1 MSVIGEAALSG
12 FFQVLFS
19 KLTSPELLEFLN
31 QDQVQADLKKWKT
44 MLLKIRAVLD
54 DAEEK
59 QMTSRAVKIWLDE
72 LRDLAFDVEDVLD
85 KFATEALQHKLNA
98 EHSTSKE
105 PMLIPA
111 GISFNPTS
119 VMFNTNMRS
128 KIKEINTRL
137 QESVTQK
144 NYLEL
149 RYYDGGRTKTAR
161 LPTTSLVNEGHVYGR
176 DEDKKAI
183 VNLLLGAGSSDSQLS
198 VIPIIA
204 MGGMGKTT
212 LAQLVYNDHDVNR
225 HFNMKAWIYVSDDFD
240 IVRVTKA
247 IIQSVTS
254 EPYDVNDL
262 DLLQVKLKNILFGKK
277 FLFILDDVW
286 NENYNNWTVLQRPFE
301 FGALGSKVVVT
312 TRNDGVSSLVG
323 TTPSYKLKE
332 LSPNACLHVFTQH
345 ALGATDFSEHL
356 ELQEI
361 GQKIIEMCKG
371 LPLVAKELGGHLRT
385 KHNHDQWKNVLYS
398 NIRDIPEEKSAIIP
412 TLRLSYQYLPS
423 QLKRCFAYCSI
434 FPKAYEFEE
443 KELVLLW
450 MAEGLLQETEGNK
463 QMEDLG
469 SEYFLDLLGRSFFQQ
484 SSNHAS
490 RCVMHDLVNDLA
502 QWAAGDICYRLDDK
516 LNANNQ
522 SKIPTKVRYFSY
534 IPCFCDGIKR
544 FEDFHEGMSLRT
556 FLPLPERKVC
566 YLTNHVSYHMLPQ
579 LKCLRVLS
587 LSGYQ
592 IVELSSSIG
601 DLKHLRYLNLSGT
614 LITSLPESISSLYN
628 LQTLILRRC
637 FKLTR
642 LPKKIGN
649 LVNLRHL
656 DTTDAYLIK
665 EMPVGLKNL
674 KSLQTL
680 PEFVVGKDTGS
691 KVGDLMNLKFLRK
704 ILCISGL
711 ENVLNAE
718 DARKAGLNGKN
729 LDVLVMK
736 WGSVLIDL
744 LDARVAIDVLD
755 MLQPPITVKELSIK
769 GYVGARFP
777 TWLGDPL
784 FSKLV
789 LLKMS
794 SCEKCTSL
802 PAIGQLPSLKD
813 LVIIGM
819 AGVRSVGSE
828 FYGDG
833 FFNPFR
839 SLVRLRFEDMQ
850 EWQDWI
856 PCGVKYEEFPCLHEL
871 SIIKCPKLQGKLP
884 HHLPSL
890 EKISIHKCEQLV
902 VSIPNLPMLHEVEI
916 VGCKEVI
923 SKSPIE
929 LSSLKSMEFMQGST
943 KVEYVA
949 IDDCK
954 ELTSLWQD
962 RLISLVTLDI
972 RSCPRLVNI
981 SLPYTLRTM
990 KIKNCNALK
999 SLPMSNS
1006 MCIETAYIDNCH
1018 SLTCISRGQL
1028 PPTLRRLDIKN
1039 CENLQVV
1046 LDEEE
1051 ASSSSSSSSLA
1062 RNEGN
1067 LYVNCSSNESLLEHL
1082 EIREC
1087 SSLKCLS
1094 SKNQFPAA
1102 LKNLFVYKCPELE
1115 SVTKELKNNASLE
1128 HFQICHCE
1136 KLKSLPEGL
1145 HRLCHLYVI
1154 KIWDCSSLVSFPDGG
1169 LLPTSLR
1176 KLSIEN
1182 CEKLEALPNCLPNL
1196 TYLQELVIC
1205 RCPSIISFTEVGYPT
1220 NLTSLWLSG
1229 VNICKQLFEW
1239 GIHRL
1244 TSLRDLNI
1252 MGGFPNL
1259 QSFPEAEEDGKTMMM
1274 LLLPISL
1281 TSLSIINFPNL
1292 VLLSKGFQHLSAL
1305 EMLYI
1310 KDCPKLEYLP
1320 ENGLPPSL
1328 LKLYIYRCPLL
1339 EQHCKKGKGREWFKI
1354 ANIPRVEIDW
1364 RSVYEVE
1371 EEQE

>member
-1 MSVIGEAALSG
+1 
-12 FFQVLFS
+12 
-19 KLTSPELLEFLN
+19 
-31 QDQVQADLKKWKT
+31 
-44 MLLKIRAVLD
+44 
-54 DAEEK
+54 
-59 QMTSRAVKIWLDE
+59 
-72 LRDLAFDVEDVLD
+72 
-85 KFATEALQHKLNA
+85 
-98 EHSTSKE
+98 
-105 PMLIPA
+105 
-111 GISFNPTS
+111 
-119 VMFNTNMRS
+119 
-128 KIKEINTRL
+128 
-137 QESVTQK
+137 
-144 NYLEL
+144 
-149 RYYDGGRTKTAR
+149 
-161 LPTTSLVNEGHVYGR
+161 
-176 DEDKKAI
+176 
-183 VNLLLGAGSSDSQLS
+183 
-198 VIPIIA
+198 
-204 MGGMGKTT
+204 
-212 LAQLVYNDHDVNR
+212 
-225 HFNMKAWIYVSDDFD
+225 
-240 IVRVTKA
+240 
-247 IIQSVTS
+247 
-254 EPYDVNDL
+254 
-262 DLLQVKLKNILFGKK
+262 
-277 FLFILDDVW
+277 
-286 NENYNNWTVLQRPFE
+286 
-301 FGALGSKVVVT
+301 
-312 TRNDGVSSLVG
+312 
-323 TTPSYKLKE
+323 
-332 LSPNACLHVFTQH
+332 
-345 ALGATDFSEHL
+345 
-356 ELQEI
+356 
-361 GQKIIEMCKG
+361 
-371 LPLVAKELGGHLRT
+371 
-385 KHNHDQWKNVLYS
+385 
-398 NIRDIPEEKSAIIP
+398 
-412 TLRLSYQYLPS
+412 
-423 QLKRCFAYCSI
+423 
-434 FPKAYEFEE
+434 
-443 KELVLLW
+443 
-450 MAEGLLQETEGNK
+450 MAEGLLQETEGIK

-490 RCVMHDLVNDLA
+490 RFVMHDLVNDLA
-502 QWAAGDICYRLDDK
+502 QWAAGDMCY
-516 LNANNQ
+516 
-522 SKIPTKVRYFSY
+522 
-534 IPCFCDGIKR
+534 
-544 FEDFHEGMSLRT
+544 
-556 FLPLPERKVC
+556 
-566 YLTNHVSYHMLPQ
+566 
-579 LKCLRVLS
+579 
-587 LSGYQ
+587 
-592 IVELSSSIG
+592 
-601 DLKHLRYLNLSGT
+601 
-614 LITSLPESISSLYN
+614 
-628 LQTLILRRC
+628 
-637 FKLTR
+637 R

-665 EMPVGLKNL
+665 EMPVGLNNL
-674 KSLQTL
+674 KSRQTL

-691 KVGDLMNLKFLRK
+691 KVGDLMNLKFLRNT
-704 ILCISGL
+704 LCISGL
-711 ENVLNAE
+711 ENVLNVE
-718 DARKAGLNGKN
+718 DARKAYLNGKN

-736 WGSVLIDL
+736 WGSSVLNDL

-755 MLQPPITVKELSIK
+755 MLQPPTTVKELSIK

-789 LLKMS
+789 LLKMN

-802 PAIGQLPSLKD
+802 PAIGQLPSLED
-813 LVIIGM
+813 LVTIGM

-884 HHLPSL
+884 HHLLSL
-890 EKISIHKCEQLV
+890 EKISIRKCEQLF
-902 VSIPNLPMLHEVEI
+902 VSIPNFPMLHEVEI

-923 SKSPIE
+923 SKSPVE
-929 LSSLKSMEFMQGST
+929 LSSLKSMVLSISDLTSLTEEFMQGST
-943 KVEYVA
+943 KVEYVT

-954 ELTSLWQD
+954 ELTSLWQE

-972 RSCPRLVNI
+972 RSCPGLVNI
-981 SLPYTLRTM
+981 NLPYTLRTM

-1006 MCIETAYIDNCH
+1006 MCIEYAYIDNCH

-1028 PPTLRRLDIKN
+1028 PPTLRRLHIKN

-1051 ASSSSSSSSLA
+1051 ASSSSSLV

-1067 LYVNCSSNESLLEHL
+1067 LYGNSSSNESLLEHL

-1115 SVTKELKNNASLE
+1115 SVTKELQNNVPLE
-1128 HFQICHCE
+1128 HFQVCHCE
-1136 KLKSLPEGL
+1136 KLESLPEGL
-1145 HRLCHLYVI
+1145 HRLCHLYAI
-1154 KIWDCSSLVSFPDGG
+1154 KIWDCSSLVSLPDGG

-1182 CEKLEALPNCLPNL
+1182 CEKLEALPNCSPNL
-1196 TYLQELVIC
+1196 TNLQELVIC
-1205 RCPSIISFTEVGYPT
+1205 RCPSIISFTEEGYPT

-1229 VNICKQLFEW
+1229 VNIL
-1239 GIHRL
+1239 
-1244 TSLRDLNI
+1244 
-1252 MGGFPNL
+1252 
-1259 QSFPEAEEDGKTMMM
+1259 
-1274 LLLPISL
+1274 
-1281 TSLSIINFPNL
+1281 
-1292 VLLSKGFQHLSAL
+1292 LLSKGFQHLSAL

>member
-59 QMTSRAVKIWLDE
+59 QMTSRAVKILLDE
-72 LRDLAFDVEDVLD
+72 LRDLAFDVEDILD

-98 EHSTSKE
+98 EHSTK
-105 PMLIPA
+105 
-111 GISFNPTS
+111 
-119 VMFNTNMRS
+119 
-128 KIKEINTRL
+128 INTRL

-183 VNLLLGAGSSDSQLS
+183 VNLLLGAGS
-198 VIPIIA
+198 
-204 MGGMGKTT
+204 
-212 LAQLVYNDHDVNR
+212 VYNDHDVNR
-225 HFNMKAWIYVSDDFD
+225 HFDMKAWIYVSDDFD

-247 IIQSVTS
+247 IILSVTS

-262 DLLQVKLKNILFGKK
+262 DLLQVKLKNILLGKK

-286 NENYNNWTVLQRPFE
+286 NENYNNWTVLQSPFE
-301 FGALGSKVVVT
+301 FRALGSKVVVT
-312 TRNDGVSSLVG
+312 TRNDGVSSLMG

-332 LSPNACLHVFTQH
+332 LSPNACLHIFTQH

-361 GQKIIEMCKG
+361 GQKIIDMCKG

-398 NIRDIPEEKSAIIP
+398 NIRDIPEEKSALIP

-423 QLKRCFAYCSI
+423 QLKRCFAYFSI

-450 MAEGLLQETEGNK
+450 MAEGLLQETKGNK

-469 SEYFLDLLGRSFFQQ
+469 I
-484 SSNHAS
+484 
-490 RCVMHDLVNDLA
+490 NDLA

-522 SKIPTKVRYFSY
+522 SKIPTKVHYFSY

-544 FEDFHEGMSLRT
+544 FEDFHKGMSLRT

-579 LKCLRVLS
+579 LKCLRVVS

-592 IVELSSSIG
+592 IVELSTSIG

-680 PEFVVGKDTGS
+680 LEYVVGKDTGS

-704 ILCISGL
+704 TLCISGL
-711 ENVLNAE
+711 ENVLNVE
-718 DARKAGLNGKN
+718 DARKADLNGKN

-736 WGSVLIDL
+736 WGSVLNDL

-755 MLQPPITVKELSIK
+755 MLQPPITVKELSIN

-819 AGVRSVGSE
+819 TGVRSVGSE

-850 EWQDWI
+850 EWQDWS
-856 PCGVKYEEFPCLHEL
+856 PCGLKYEEFHCLHEL
-871 SIIKCPKLQGKLP
+871 SISKCPKLQGKLP

-929 LSSLKSMEFMQGST
+929 LSSLN
-943 KVEYVA
+943 
-949 IDDCK
+949 K

-1006 MCIETAYIDNCH
+1006 MCIEITYIDNYH

-1067 LYVNCSSNESLLEHL
+1067 LYGNYSSNESLLEHL
-1082 EIREC
+1082 KIREC

-1115 SVTKELKNNASLE
+1115 SITKELQNNASLE

-1154 KIWDCSSLVSFPDGG
+1154 KIWDFSSLVSFPDGG

-1182 CEKLEALPNCLPNL
+1182 CEKLEALPNCLPKL

-1205 RCPSIISFTEVGYPT
+1205 WCPSIISFTEVGYPT
-1220 NLTSLWLSG
+1220 NLTPLWLSG

-1274 LLLPISL
+1274 LLLPISH

-1292 VLLSKGFQHLSAL
+1292 VLLSKGFQHHGWGFQHLSTL

-1339 EQHCKKGKGREWFKI
+1339 EQHYKKGKGREWFKI

>member
-31 QDQVQADLKKWKT
+31 QDQVQADLNKWKT

-111 GISFNPTS
+111 GINFNPTS

-137 QESVTQK
+137 QE
-144 NYLEL
+144 
-149 RYYDGGRTKTAR
+149 RRTKTAR

-198 VIPIIA
+198 
-204 MGGMGKTT
+204 TT

-225 HFNMKAWIYVSDDFD
+225 HLNMKAWIYVSDDFD

-277 FLFILDDVW
+277 
-286 NENYNNWTVLQRPFE
+286 NYNNWTVLQRPFE

-312 TRNDGVSSLVG
+312 TRNDGVSSL
-323 TTPSYKLKE
+323 E

-345 ALGATDFSEHL
+345 ALGATYFSEHL
-356 ELQEI
+356 ELKEI

-371 LPLVAKELGGHLRT
+371 LPLVAKELGCHLRT
-385 KHNHDQWKNVLYS
+385 EHNHDQWKNVLYS

-490 RCVMHDLVNDLA
+490 RFVMHDLVNDLA

-522 SKIPTKVRYFSY
+522 SNIPTKVRYFSY

-579 LKCLRVLS
+579 LKCLR
-587 LSGYQ
+587 
-592 IVELSSSIG
+592 LSSSIG

-642 LPKKIGN
+642 LLKKIGN

-704 ILCISGL
+704 TLCISGL

-718 DARKAGLNGKN
+718 DARKADLNGKN

-736 WGSVLIDL
+736 WG
-744 LDARVAIDVLD
+744 VAIDVLD

-828 FYGDG
+828 
-833 FFNPFR
+833 

-856 PCGVKYEEFPCLHEL
+856 PCGVKYEEFPCVHEL

-890 EKISIHKCEQLV
+890 EKISICKCEQLV

-929 LSSLKSMEFMQGST
+929 LSSLKSMVLSISDLTSLTEEFMQGST

-1039 CENLQVV
+1039 CEKLQVV

-1051 ASSSSSSSSLA
+1051 ACSSSSSSSSLA

-1371 EEQE
+1371 EEKE